1 MDYRE
6 LFAHLIEHMVGKV
19 PENCE
24 DDCRVA
30 HPEDGGIETSELAGQ
45 NSRRTLKLLD
55 AMCAVGLAARVETY
69 QPSRGYFP
77 TAQGIEYLKRYRR
90 PIRYWLTRNW
100 FAAIVATATILVATA
115 NVAVT
120 VFLR

>member
-6 LFAHLIEHMVGKV
+6 LFAHLIEHMIRVA
-19 PENCE
+19 PEDCE
-24 DDCRVA
+24 YDCRVA

-77 TAQGIEYLKRYRR
+77 TAEGIAYLEKYKS
-90 PIRYWLTRNW
+90 PSKFWLKQNW
-100 FAAIVATATILVATA
+100 FAVFVALMTIAVPIVLKTVDIL
-115 NVAVT
+115 
-120 VFLR
+120 FS

>member
-6 LFAHLIEHMVGKV
+6 LFAHLIEHMVRV
-19 PENCE
+19 APEDCE
-24 DDCRVA
+24 YDCRVA
-30 HPEDGGIETSELAGQ
+30 HPKDGGIETSELARQ

-55 AMCAVGLAARVETY
+55 AMCAVGLAARVQTY
-69 QPSRGYFP
+69 QPSQGYFP
-77 TAQGIEYLKRYRR
+77 TAHGIEYLERYRR

-100 FAAIVATATILVATA
+100 FAAIVATATILVAIA